1 MTCKTERFSSDVQ
14 ITLEDFINSGWEK
27 AFQANGVKKP
37 SFVSDILAKMGQKA
51 GEEGRAAHSKVLW
64 LLADASSMMLSPS
77 SLNEPFKPYFRS
89 RSGRSAIPDDFS
101 EGDIDYF
108 HLILPEVTDP
118 WLKARLLDLIWLR
131 RRSLGKDL
139 VLAAIDS
146 YLMTPLTMES
156 FVNNGHLCWIR
167 AIQLTRILKHTAGE
181 RMGDIKDRLMQ
192 SFRNGTDND
201 GFFVKWL
208 SDLLRGYKLGIGCED
223 EIAQKLVLLAG
234 AFKLQNDFYR
244 TREYYETASYW
255 FNKINKEEEAVK
267 AIACQAE
274 AWHTEANLKE
284 LSGDFIGAAH
294 GLEKAIQVYHQVPKK
309 HRAAIGIE
317 DKLPKLRL
325 QLNKTGK
332 MAADAMQFICTPPVD
347 ITEMVNESRNLIQD
361 KTPTEALKILANIY
375 PGAVRTKIRS
385 SAEQT
390 LTQFHFS
397 TFFGLS
403 VRTRDGRIVAK
414 NPGMAIAEK
423 GSDEYEV
430 EAWKEML
437 KSYYLE
443 IGFAVFGRIVPALET
458 MLVEHRL
465 QEKDFILL
473 CNQSSIVP
481 PSRAYAFGKALF
493 AGYDLDFDTALHKLV
508 PQIEN
513 MVRYHL
519 KAAGAVT
526 TTLDVE
532 GLETEKG
539 LSSLLELPQ
548 ALQVFGEN
556 LIFEMTALF
565 CDSQGPNIR
574 NNLAHGLMESKDFES
589 AHAIY
594 AWCLA
599 LRLVFNVFWNSQRKE
614 EGQNSP

>member
-1 MTCKTERFSSDVQ
+1 MTSKMERFPPDIQ
-14 ITLEDFINSGWEK
+14 ITLEDFKNSGWEK
-27 AFQANGVKKP
+27 AFQGDGIKK
-37 SFVSDILAKMGQKA
+37 SSSISDTLAKMGQKA
-51 GEEGRAAHSKVLW
+51 GEQSQTAHSKVLW
-64 LLADASSMMLSPS
+64 LLADACSMMLSPA

-89 RSGRSAIPDDFS
+89 RTGRSAIPDDFS

-108 HLILPEVTDP
+108 HLILPEVADP
-118 WLKARLLDLIWLR
+118 RLKARLSDLIWLR
-131 RRSLGKDL
+131 RRSLGKNL
-139 VLAAIDS
+139 VLSAIDS
-146 YLMTPLTMES
+146 YLMTPITMES
-156 FVNNGHLCWIR
+156 FVNDGHLCWIR
-167 AIQLTRILKHTAGE
+167 AIQLTRILKQDAGE
-181 RMGDIKDRLMQ
+181 RMKDIKDRIIQ
-192 SFRNGTDND
+192 AFRDATDKD

-208 SDLLRGYKLGIGCED
+208 ADLLRSYKLGIGHEN

-244 TREYYETASYW
+244 TREYYETSSYW
-255 FNKINKEEEAVK
+255 FKKINNEEEAVK

-274 AWHTEANLKE
+274 AWHTEAVLKE

-294 GLEKAIQVYHQVPKK
+294 GLEKAIQIYHQTPKK
-309 HRAAIGIE
+309 HRAAIGVE
-317 DKLPKLRL
+317 DKLPQLRL

-332 MAADAMQFICTPPVD
+332 MAADAMQFVCTPSVD
-347 ITEMVNESRNLIQD
+347 ITEMVNESRKLIQE
-361 KTPTEALKILANIY
+361 KTPDEALKILANIY
-375 PGAVRTKIRS
+375 PGVVRTKIRS
-385 SAEQT
+385 SAEQA
-390 LTQFHFS
+390 LTQFHMGS
-397 TFFGLS
+397 FFGLA

-414 NPGMAIAEK
+414 NPGIAVAEK
-423 GSDEYEV
+423 GSDEYEA

-437 KSYYLE
+437 KNYYLE
-443 IGFAVFGRIVPALET
+443 VGLAVFGRIVPALEA
-458 MLVEHRL
+458 MIVEHRL
-465 QEKDFILL
+465 QEKNFIIL

-493 AGYDLDFDTALHKLV
+493 SGYDLDFDTALHKLV

-526 TTLDVE
+526 TTLDIE

-589 AHAIY
+589 AHAVY
-594 AWCLA
+594 AWCFA
-599 LRLVFNVFWNSQRKE
+599 LRLVFNVFWNSQRTE
-614 EGQNSP
+614 

>member
-1 MTCKTERFSSDVQ
+1 MERFPPNIQ
-14 ITLEDFINSGWEK
+14 IILEDFQSSQWEK
-27 AFQANGVKKP
+27 AFPDNGVKNP
-37 SFVSDILAKMGQKA
+37 STISDILAKMGQKS
-51 GEEGRAAHSKVLW
+51 GQEGRLAHSKVLW
-64 LLADASSMMLSPS
+64 LLSDACSMMLSPS
-77 SLNEPFKPYFRS
+77 SLNEPFRPYFRS

-108 HLILPEVTDP
+108 LLILPEASDP
-118 WLKARLLDLIWLR
+118 WLKARLSDLVWLR
-131 RRSLGKDL
+131 RRSVGKDL
-139 VLAAIDS
+139 VLTAIDS

-167 AIQLTRILKHTAGE
+167 AIQLTRILKQAAGE
-181 RMGDIKDRLMQ
+181 RMMNIKDRILQ
-192 SFRNGTDND
+192 AFRGGAHND

-208 SDLLRGYKLGIGCED
+208 SDLLRGYKLGIGHEN
-223 EIAQKLVLLAG
+223 EIAQKLVSLAG
-234 AFKLQNDFYR
+234 EFKLQNDFYR

-255 FNKINKEEEAVK
+255 FNKISNEEEAVN

-274 AWHTEANLKE
+274 AWHTEAKLKE
-284 LSGDFIGAAH
+284 LSEDFIGTSH
-294 GLEKAIQVYHQVPKK
+294 GLEKAIQIYHQIPKK
-309 HRAAIGIE
+309 YRSGMGVE
-317 DKLPKLRL
+317 DKLPQLRL

-332 MAADAMQFICTPPVD
+332 MAADAMQFVCTPLVD
-347 ITEMVNESRNLIQD
+347 ITEAVNESRKLIQE
-361 KTPTEALKILANIY
+361 KTPIEALKILANIY
-375 PGAVRTKIRS
+375 PGAVKTKIRS

-397 TFFGLS
+397 SFFGLS
-403 VRTRDGRIVAK
+403 VRTPDGRIVAK
-414 NPGMAIAEK
+414 NPGMAVAEK
-423 GSDEYEV
+423 GSDEYEA

-443 IGFAVFGRIVPALET
+443 IGLVVFGRIVPALET
-458 MLVEHRL
+458 MAIEHRL
-465 QEKDFILL
+465 QEKDFIML

-526 TTLDVE
+526 TTLDIE

-548 ALQVFGEN
+548 AVQVFGEN
-556 LIFEMTALF
+556 LIFEMIALF

-574 NNLAHGLMESKDFES
+574 NNLAHGLMESKDFQS

-599 LRLVFNVFWNSQRKE
+599 LRIVFNVFWNSQRKE